1 MPPKQKGEAQ
11 SVELRR
17 SPRKRATS
25 EGKMETPKAK
35 KAKIRQT
42 ELSYSRRRRT
52 VSATKTK
59 EDEPDSSFRKG
70 PASKVAKVED
80 SLRASPKKGAKAKN
94 AAEKG
99 KHKMVGE
106 EKDVQS
112 ANILSWKIVVEAC
125 TQCKSFKERALMIKE
140 AMEEAVPDISVE
152 INPQKPRRGYFEI
165 REEKTEVILSL
176 PSMTRPFKPMKQ
188 LDMEELIQKLV
199 ERCS

>member
-1 MPPKQKGEAQ
+1 MVARKPSTDAVGQKRTENPGKKPC
-11 SVELRR
+11 LR
-17 SPRKRATS
+17 
-25 EGKMETPKAK
+25 
-35 KAKIRQT
+35 
-42 ELSYSRRRRT
+42 SRRAKLRVLSFVDRRGN
-52 VSATKTK
+52 V
-59 EDEPDSSFRKG
+59 PPVRG